1 MRPDRTPSPKRLKSR
16 AKIASEYPV
25 SKPELLYLD
34 ASALVKLV
42 LPEPETPALV
52 AALPADARIVASE
65 IAEVELLRAAR
76 RVAGE
81 DAIESARSKLESVRL
96 LPLSRRI
103 RRRACELAPVT
114 LRSLDAVHLATAL
127 DLGELL
133 DAVYTY
139 DARLSEA
146 AAQAGLWVLA
156 PSEGS
161 PESR

>member
-1 MRPDRTPSPKRLKSR
+1 
-16 AKIASEYPV
+16 V

-34 ASALVKLV
+34 TSALVKLV

-52 AALPADARIVASE
+52 AALPAEARLVASE
-65 IAEVELLRAAR
+65 IAEIELLRAVR

-81 DAIESARSKLESVRL
+81 DPIDAARSKLESVRL

-114 LRSLDAVHLATAL
+114 LRTLDALHVATAL

-133 DAVYTY
+133 DAVYAY
-139 DARLSEA
+139 DTRLSEA
-146 AAQAGLWVLA
+146 ATQAGLRVLA
-156 PSEGS
+156 PSEEN
-161 PESR
+161 PELQEEGLEPQ